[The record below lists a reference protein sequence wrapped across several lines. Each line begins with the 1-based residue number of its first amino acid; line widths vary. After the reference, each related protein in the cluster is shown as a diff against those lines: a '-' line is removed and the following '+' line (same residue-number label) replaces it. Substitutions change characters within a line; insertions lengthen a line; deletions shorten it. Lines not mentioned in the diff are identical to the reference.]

1 MAQYGM
7 LVEKEKRMSHP
18 DPLFDPDNAYE
29 DDMNYADDIDASNY
43 DDYNGFY
50 GEDSSNYH
58 PDADHEIAS
67 QFDEDTEY
75 DEELEKDWDD
85 SFDDSMDGDA
95 ESAFGSCGWAVD
107 EYYNPDCGY
116 GDDW

>member
-1 MAQYGM
+1 
-7 LVEKEKRMSHP
+7 MSHP
-18 DPLFDPDNAYE
+18 DPLFDPDNSYE
-29 DDMNYADDIDASNY
+29 DDIVENENDEIEE
-43 DDYNGFY
+43 FY
-50 GEDSSNYH
+50 
-58 PDADHEIAS
+58 
-67 QFDEDTEY
+67 
-75 DEELEKDWDD
+75 DD